1 MAPQA
6 YALLPTSLMHEHR
19 PKAAALV
26 RTLTSSARA
35 KPLQTVFMSL
45 GIFFLLHY
53 FSIVGTTLVEKVGG
67 GSRATAGF
75 GEWWEAQGRNGTK
88 WVDLEEESS
97 ESGLKMSLNNE
108 IGAGWAIREVKEGST
123 AILSSRLQ

>member
-6 YALLPTSLMHEHR
+6 YALLPTSLIHEHR
-19 PKAAALV
+19 PKAIALL
-26 RTLTSSARA
+26 RTATSSARA

-45 GIFFLLHY
+45 GIIFMLHY

-67 GSRATAGF
+67 GQKATAGV

-88 WVDLEEESS
+88 WVDLEEESG
-97 ESGLKMSLNNE
+97 ESNFPH
-108 IGAGWAIREVKEGST
+108 R
-123 AILSSRLQ
+123 R